1 MPSPARPRHV
11 AFSHKQKKLQLQ
23 TKRAIKR
30 GEEVEVLEHGKNG
43 RIRLDRSHKARSEA
57 HGGLELFSR
66 FIAIPHDYVARTRD
80 AAWNDQ
86 LPRPLPDSVASFP
99 MSLVDNPT
107 GVNLSVPSRPR
118 FNTGQSKREVEQNEE
133 AVFEAWLQGARDVVE
148 GWVDGADMD
157 SFNPDSTPVRSPSSF
172 ETNLEVW
179 RQLWRVVETS
189 SIILLLVDAR
199 CPPVHCPPS
208 LRSYLRLLQPHRE
221 IILVLTKADLVDPD
235 ALASWQ
241 VWLKQWWMLGPPVA
255 EDELEPQVVSVSS
268 YDTSLLYGQGKSR
281 HRPYIPDTAR
291 VALLDALQIA
301 HARLLSPPSGVTA
314 DPDKLATWKPNVR
327 EIVHWGDLEGDTI
340 CVEDNSEV
348 VGRGAVTEDASDG
361 PSTCVRQVEPLTVGL
376 VGQPNVGK
384 SSLLNA
390 LLGETRVSASRTPG
404 KTKHW
409 QTMLWGQRREVR
421 IVDCP
426 GLVCPSL
433 VPMEL
438 QAMSG
443 ILPISQI
450 PSLPACVAFAAKYL
464 PMERIFNIPAPE
476 VVVDDIVSK
485 KTWRAGYRPHVSAK
499 PMGPRWTAGDIMDG
513 RATDR
518 GFMTAKSARPDANRA
533 ADGMMRSLA
542 EGRVR
547 WCFWPPNSTPN
558 RDGCGLWL
566 GQYHDTGSE
575 ELSPVDS
582 DIETSNKRTTRTPA
596 VTQQVVSDLG
606 NESSDEDTEFTKANN
621 ASFFAAL
628 SLDDRGDHSDD
639 E

>member
-23 TKRAIKR
+23 TKRALKR
-30 GEEVEVLEHGKNG
+30 GEEIKVLEHGQNG
-43 RIRLDRSHKARSEA
+43 RVRLDRSHNARSEA
-57 HGGLELFSR
+57 HDGLELFSR
-66 FIAIPHDYVARTRD
+66 FIAVPRDYVVRTRD
-80 AAWNDQ
+80 AAWDDQ
-86 LPRPLPDSVASFP
+86 LPRPIPDSAATFP
-99 MSLVDNPT
+99 LGLVDNAA
-107 GVNLSVPSRPR
+107 GANLSVPSRPP
-118 FNTGQSKREVEQNEE
+118 FKPGQTKREVEQNEE
-133 AVFEAWLQGARDVVE
+133 ALFQEWFCGARNVVE
-148 GWVDGADMD
+148 GWVDGADID
-157 SFNPDSTPVRSPSSF
+157 SPNGDTNTDPSPLRSPSSF

-179 RQLWRVVETS
+179 RQLWRVVEAS

-208 LRSYLRLLQPHRE
+208 LRSYLRSLQPRRE

-235 ALASWQ
+235 ALAAWR
-241 VWLKQWWMLGPPVA
+241 VWLKQWWMLGPSTTG
-255 EDELEPQVVSVSS
+255 DELEPQVVSVSS
-268 YDTSLLYGQGKSR
+268 YDTSLLYGVGKAR
-281 HRPYIPDTAR
+281 NRPHIPDAAR
-291 VALLDALQIA
+291 LALLDALQIA
-301 HARLLSPPSGVTA
+301 HARLLSPPSCIAA
-314 DPDKLATWKPNVR
+314 DPDKLASWKPHVR
-327 EIVHWGDLEGDTI
+327 ESVHWGDLEADAE
-340 CVEDNSEV
+340 CVEDGDDIDNSNCEPQL
-348 VGRGAVTEDASDG
+348 A
-361 PSTCVRQVEPLTVGL
+361 PLTLGL

-390 LLGETRVSASRTPG
+390 LLGETRARASRTPG

-438 QAMSG
+438 QALSG
-443 ILPISQI
+443 ILPIAQI
-450 PSLPACVAFAAKYL
+450 PSLPACIAFAAKYL
-464 PMERIFNIPAPE
+464 PLERIFNIPAPE
-476 VVVDDIVSK
+476 VVVDDIASRR
-485 KTWRAGYRPHVSAK
+485 TWRAGYHPPVTAK
-499 PMGPRWTAGDIMDG
+499 PDGPRWTAGDIMDG

-547 WCFWPPNSTPN
+547 WCFWPPNYTPH
-558 RDGCGLWL
+558 RDGSGLWL
-566 GQYHDTGSE
+566 GQYHDTGND
-575 ELSPVDS
+575 ELSEGYSTAEDSSKGINVTRMASQQAVD
-582 DIETSNKRTTRTPA
+582 
-596 VTQQVVSDLG
+596 DLDT
-606 NESSDEDTEFTKANN
+606 ESSDEDTGFTKANQ

-628 SLDDRGDHSDD
+628 SLDDGSDGDDD